1 MIVFTIFRLNR
12 NRKRCDN
19 VDDLKIKNGSG
30 IENGQ
35 DRGEGMRLAMALDH
49 AIARNELDDMTG
61 VHAGGCL

>member
-1 MIVFTIFRLNR
+1 MIVSTIFPLKR
-12 NRKRCDN
+12 NQTKYDD